1 MKTSVLLPPVYQ
13 IEEGPF
19 RGGMGSVYRVLH
31 REWGTQLAVKQPL
44 PEMLENKRA
53 IEMFLSECRLW
64 VMLGMHEHI
73 VMCHYVRTLQGVPTV
88 FAEWMPGGDLQTR
101 IASGLLYK
109 KAAADEQ
116 AVTNERAVSGK
127 RAWTDEQAE
136 PGERAGTDEHAE
148 PGEQAEPDVLTAQKK
163 ILDIGIQIASGMA
176 YAHSRG
182 LIHRDLKPANILFA
196 GDGTAKVTDF
206 GLAVLRGSGADA
218 FAGFGTA
225 AYAAPEQHQKKE
237 IGPAADI
244 WSFGVILLEMF
255 LGERRWKNS
264 LFIPTGLNFW
274 LSQPAVPLPEGVREL
289 ILRCCD
295 SLPDHRPAG
304 FQQVISALRN
314 CWRNLTGSEY
324 PRKDP
329 GESALIADTWNNR
342 ALSYLDLGMQSDAEE
357 CWRKAIKSDPGHM
370 ASLYNQSIYRWRTAQ
385 IDDLQT
391 LRLLQNACNNEPIR
405 ENAELL
411 ARFFAERGSSE
422 ALRKLRGIY
431 GRDLLPEDTDR
442 SKSKRISGAYEG
454 AAAGIQ
460 TGQIPFCF
468 RIRGSISLH

>member
-127 RAWTDEQAE
+127 RAWADEQAE
-136 PGERAGTDEHAE
+136 PGERAGTDEQAG

-206 GLAVLRGSGADA
+206 VVRGQMPLPDSERLPTQLRNSTRKKRSVPPPTSGAS
-218 FAGFGTA
+218 G
-225 AYAAPEQHQKKE
+225 
-237 IGPAADI
+237 
-244 WSFGVILLEMF
+244 SFF
-255 LGERRWKNS
+255 WKCS
-264 LFIPTGLNFW
+264 W
-274 LSQPAVPLPEGVREL
+274 
-289 ILRCCD
+289 
-295 SLPDHRPAG
+295 
-304 FQQVISALRN
+304 
-314 CWRNLTGSEY
+314 
-324 PRKDP
+324 
-329 GESALIADTWNNR
+329 ESAA
-342 ALSYLDLGMQSDAEE
+342 G
-357 CWRKAIKSDPGHM
+357 K
-370 ASLYNQSIYRWRTAQ
+370 TACLFQ
-385 IDDLQT
+385 
-391 LRLLQNACNNEPIR
+391 PV
-405 ENAELL
+405 
-411 ARFFAERGSSE
+411 
-422 ALRKLRGIY
+422 
-431 GRDLLPEDTDR
+431 
-442 SKSKRISGAYEG
+442 
-454 AAAGIQ
+454 
-460 TGQIPFCF
+460 
-468 RIRGSISLH
+468 